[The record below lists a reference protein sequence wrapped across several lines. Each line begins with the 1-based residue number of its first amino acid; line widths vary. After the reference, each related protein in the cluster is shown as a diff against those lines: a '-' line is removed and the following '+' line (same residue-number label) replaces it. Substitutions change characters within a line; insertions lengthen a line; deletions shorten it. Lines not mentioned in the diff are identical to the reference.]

1 MSCLFCDIAEK
12 KIPAKVIFEN
22 DELVAFRDIDP
33 KAPTHVLIIPRKHV
47 SSINDLDES
56 EAALIGNLTLAAKQI
71 AHKEGIAKSGY
82 RLVMN
87 CNNDGGQTVYHIH
100 MHLLGGRWM
109 GWPPG

>member
-1 MSCLFCDIAEK
+1 MSCLFCDIVEK
-12 KIPAKVIFEN
+12 KIPANVIFEN
-22 DELVAFRDIDP
+22 DDLVAFRDIDP

-47 SSINDLDES
+47 SSINDLS
-56 EAALIGNLTLAAKQI
+56 ENETTLMGNMTLVAKEI

-100 MHLLGGRWM
+100 LHLLGGRWM
-109 GWPPG
+109 AWPPG